1 MRAILQAGGS
11 APSNTTRDGFVVSD
25 GRYNHGAYSATYI
38 SPDLVEEVRVI
49 TAPVDAE
56 AGRGSGQVQ
65 MVTRSGTNQ
74 FRGSAVLDEPQL
86 RARCQQLVQQL

>member
-1 MRAILQAGGS
+1 M
-11 APSNTTRDGFVVSD
+11 VSSCRD
-25 GRYNHGAYSATYI
+25 GRYDFGAFSTTYV

-74 FRGSAVLDEPQL
+74 FRGSALLDQPQL
-86 RARCQQLVQQL
+86 RARRQQLVQQL